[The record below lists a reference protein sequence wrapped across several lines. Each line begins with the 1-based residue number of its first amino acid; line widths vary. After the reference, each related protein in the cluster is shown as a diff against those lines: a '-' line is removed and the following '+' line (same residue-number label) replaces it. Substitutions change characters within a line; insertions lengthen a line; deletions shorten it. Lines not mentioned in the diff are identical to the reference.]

1 MKKNSIIRHNAEDI
15 YKKEHKVKLAFE
27 QISNL
32 LNSQKSEKEEYAF
45 SLEERQLAA
54 KASSDTWQA
63 ILNNE
68 IKPFDFKK

>member
-1 MKKNSIIRHNAEDI
+1 MK
-15 YKKEHKVKLAFE
+15 LTFE

-63 ILNNE
+63 ILNNK
-68 IKPFDFKK
+68 IKPFNFKK

>member
-1 MKKNSIIRHNAEDI
+1 MHNAEGI
-15 YKKEHKVKLAFE
+15 YKKEHKVKLTFE

-32 LNSQKSEKEEYAF
+32 LNSKKSEKEEYAF

>member
-1 MKKNSIIRHNAEDI
+1 MK
-15 YKKEHKVKLAFE
+15 LTFE

-68 IKPFDFKK
+68 IKPFDFLIELLR

>member
-1 MKKNSIIRHNAEDI
+1 M
-15 YKKEHKVKLAFE
+15 KLAFE

-32 LNSQKSEKEEYAF
+32 LNSKKSEKEEYAF

>member
-1 MKKNSIIRHNAEDI
+1 MHNAEGI
-15 YKKEHKVKLAFE
+15 YKKERKVKLTFE

-32 LNSQKSEKEEYAF
+32 LNSQKNEKEEYAF

-68 IKPFDFKK
+68 IKSFDFKK